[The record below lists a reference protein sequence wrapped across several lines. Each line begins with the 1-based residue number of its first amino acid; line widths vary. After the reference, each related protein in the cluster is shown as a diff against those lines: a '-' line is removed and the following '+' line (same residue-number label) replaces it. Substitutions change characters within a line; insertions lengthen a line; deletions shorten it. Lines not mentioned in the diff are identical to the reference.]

1 MADLIQLIYS
11 STPFGYDSAALNG
24 ILIDARRH
32 NDQHGVT
39 GALVCRHDVYM
50 QYLEGPAKEVS
61 ATYSRIARDD
71 RHVNVMLHA
80 KGPVDARLFG
90 DWAMLHDPA
99 NSLIWDASQVADGA
113 LDTAT
118 PDQFIQVF
126 TDIAAKTA

>member
-11 STPFGYDSAALNG
+11 STPFGYDSASLNG
-24 ILIDARRH
+24 ILVDARRC
-32 NDQHGVT
+32 NEYDGVT
-39 GALVCRHDVYM
+39 GALVCRHDIFL
-50 QYLEGPAKEVS
+50 QYLEGPAKDVA

-71 RHVNVMLHA
+71 RHMNVTLHS
-80 KGPVDARLFG
+80 KGPIDARLFG

-99 NSLIWDASQVADGA
+99 NSLIWDAAAVDGGA

-126 TDIAAKTA
+126 TDIAAKSA